1 MVFKVGRPRVTASV
15 GPAKGDEK
23 RSCLF
28 AVGRVPTTPQLEL
41 ALKEQ
46 RCKEGDAD
54 RKRASERLGHHPQG
68 RRLGASQGSGGA
80 AGSVRKVF

>member
-1 MVFKVGRPRVTASV
+1 MGCPQVTASV

-28 AVGRVPTTPQLEL
+28 AVGQVPTTPQLGL

-46 RCKEGDAD
+46 KCKESDAD
-54 RKRASERLGHHPQG
+54 RKGASERLGHHPQG
-68 RRLGASQGSGGA
+68 HRLGALQDSGGA
-80 AGSVRKVF
+80 AGSVCKVF